1 MNKAEALRGK
11 AAIIGLGQAGTGEM
25 PGHSPLEILALSVK
39 AALDDCG
46 LKLSDIDGL
55 FTGSS
60 YHFLP
65 TVSVAEYLGI
75 KPRFFRWQHDRRLH
89 FRGACAACSHG
100 A

>member
-75 KPRFFRWQHDRRLH
+75 KPRF
-89 FRGACAACSHG
+89 
-100 A
+100 